1 MLTKDRLVAMIAE
14 VAGKIAALPAAKAAD
29 LDEGM
34 AVTFDDHFRFQSM
47 QAEAHA
53 GGILA
58 TDAAQVVYVALGE
71 VGSASNGGWAART
84 DTATKVVV
92 TQLMGELLAQKL
104 GRAGR

>member
-1 MLTKDRLVAMIAE
+1 MLTKDRLTGMIAE
-14 VAGKIAALPAAKAAD
+14 VAGKIAALPAEKASS

-34 AVTFDDHFRFQSM
+34 ALTFDEHFRFQTM

-71 VGSASNGGWAART
+71 VGSESNGGWSKGT
-84 DTATKVVV
+84 STATKVVV
-92 TQLMGELLAQKL
+92 TQMMGELLARKL

>member
-1 MLTKDRLVAMIAE
+1 MLTKDRLIAAIAAA
-14 VAGKIAALPAAKAAD
+14 AGKIAAIPAAEAKS

-34 AVTFDDHFRFQSM
+34 ALEADDHFRFQTM

-58 TDAAQVVYVALGE
+58 TDAAQVIYVALGE

-92 TQLMGELLAQKL
+92 TQLMSELLGRKL

>member
-1 MLTKDRLVAMIAE
+1 MLTKDRLIGLIETVRAQC
-14 VAGKIAALPAAKAAD
+14 AAKPAEALKAD
-29 LDEGM
+29 AGM
-34 AVTFDDHFRFQSM
+34 ALEADDHFRFQTM

-53 GGILA
+53 MGVLA

-92 TQLMGELLAQKL
+92 TQLMSELLAQKL
-104 GRAGR
+104 GRTGR